1 MAKEKTDIT
10 EELTEEQEKQLQED
24 QSVQMRSA
32 AYKAIGQVSDL
43 LSKKQDNISEVFSNS
58 VIHLLGELKESMERG
73 RIRSYE
79 DLLMANTYLT
89 AIRKAVEEDDIEDLE
104 KEVTDFSKIFDRMKT
119 RHWYVVN
126 TYSGHENRVKENL
139 ERRVETMGIED
150 NLFQILVAEEEEIE
164 IRKDKK
170 VTKMKNLY
178 PGYLF
183 VEMIMTDEAWY
194 IVRNTPGVTGFI
206 GSSGGGA
213 KPFPVSDEEIESIL
227 RRIGMTDSKIV
238 ANFEVGDIVKIL
250 NGPFRGI
257 EGTVESMNN
266 ESAKAD
272 IITIMFGRETT
283 TTVDYLDLQ
292 KAD

>member
-1 MAKEKTDIT
+1 MSNEDLTIELDEKAQEEAVNKLRVKTYSLVKEINKLLES
-10 EELTEEQEKQLQED
+10 EENSINE
-24 QSVQMRSA
+24 
-32 AYKAIGQVSDL
+32 
-43 LSKKQDNISEVFSNS
+43 NFSNS
-58 VIHLLGELKESMERG
+58 IKTLANEINSSIERG

-79 DLLMANTYLT
+79 DLILVSSSLN
-89 AIRKAVEEDDIEDLE
+89 AIKVAIESDDADVLEDEMSDL
-104 KEVTDFSKIFDRMKT
+104 SKVYDRMKT

-170 VTKMKNLY
+170 VSKMKNLY

-194 IVRNTPGVTGFI
+194 VVRNTPGVTGFI

-213 KPFPVSDEEIESIL
+213 KPFPVSDQEIEDIL
-227 RRIGMTDSKIV
+227 RRIGMTDAKIV

-250 NGPFRGI
+250 SGPFMGI
-257 EGTVESMNN
+257 EGTVESMND
-266 ESAKAD
+266 ETAKAE
-272 IITIMFGRETT
+272 IITIMFGRETIT
-283 TTVDYLDLQ
+283 EVDYLGLKKVD
-292 KAD
+292 